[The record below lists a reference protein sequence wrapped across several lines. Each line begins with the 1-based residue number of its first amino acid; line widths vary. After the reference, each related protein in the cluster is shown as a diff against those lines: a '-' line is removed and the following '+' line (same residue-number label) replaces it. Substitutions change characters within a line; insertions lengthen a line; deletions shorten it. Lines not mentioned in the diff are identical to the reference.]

1 MEGQSNTEQ
10 FLGLVL
16 QAINYISSRFL
27 GYILGGMFGAVI
39 LRLRTNMNFKQ
50 FLGAI
55 IISVFVST
63 STGIVCKD
71 YFEIKQDN
79 VIFVLCGISGAFSK
93 IILDELEEII
103 KYAGDII
110 KIKLMGKVNKDEET
124 KDI

>member
-10 FLGLVL
+10 ILGLLL

-55 IISVFVST
+55 VISVFVST

-93 IILDELEEII
+93 IILDEIEEII

-110 KIKLMGKVNKDEET
+110 KIRLGGKAKEENKDLEL
-124 KDI
+124 